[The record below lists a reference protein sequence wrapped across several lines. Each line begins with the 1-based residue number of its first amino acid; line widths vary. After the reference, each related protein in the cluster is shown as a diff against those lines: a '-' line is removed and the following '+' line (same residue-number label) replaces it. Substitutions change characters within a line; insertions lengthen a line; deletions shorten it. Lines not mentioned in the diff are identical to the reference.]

1 MRVRHPTKESS
12 FPVSSEDS
20 CPGMW
25 YWDTG
30 FINKTDVV
38 SVLVILPGFG
48 LEHTALWRV
57 ALGTL
62 HFCFLY
68 RIIRHF

>member
-1 MRVRHPTKESS
+1 MRVRTS

-38 SVLVILPGFG
+38 SVLVIVPGFG
-48 LEHTALWRV
+48 LEHSPLESGLGDSAL
-57 ALGTL
+57 LFPL
-62 HFCFLY
+62 
-68 RIIRHF
+68 